1 MGVNIIYLR
10 SILGRLFLFISLVL
24 VASCDGDNS
33 NVPKSTNNQQDQ
45 REDMEVELET
55 HHQEQGVT
63 LAGSSQPSTSHSNWL
78 IPYDGSAN
86 QNVQSLS
93 TPNILSSTAFNNS
106 KRKRN
111 EQGEQVEKKKQPN
124 KKVEKE
130 EVSKKRK
137 KSYGSKNKETQNYL
151 NKREKKEQECADELS
166 LDKFLPDETIAEIFS
181 HVGFPD
187 IVKCMLVNKHWYDI
201 IRCNANYIGKSI
213 NFKDKILN
221 FHNRLPWNPQ
231 DHDIERNLVFKFF
244 TRKVKDLPLDLLYSL
259 AGTHT
264 QIKELDWSISFPSYT
279 ACKALYDDQLGFLA
293 EALEKHPHIKSLN
306 LANNQLT
313 LRGINRLLTALPQL
327 RMLEVLNLSD
337 NILTNQGISF
347 LPFLMNALKDS
358 ILKTLN
364 LSNTGLTANKA
375 QALIATFSTITL
387 SQLPWLEELDLSDN
401 EQLSGGV
408 IEIVE
413 ACPNLKRLYL
423 SNTDL
428 TANEVQALTT
438 TLSQI
443 PQLEELDLSNNRQL
457 SGSVIEIVK
466 VCPNLKRLYLC
477 NIDLTANEAQALTT
491 ILPQLSQLKLLDLS
505 DNRQLSGRVI
515 EIVEVCPNLKRL
527 YLNNIDLTAN
537 EAQALTTILP
547 QLSQLKLLD
556 LSDNPLDNEGI
567 VVLCEG
573 LKKISDLNL
582 KLLKLDGIDFDL
594 QSARA
599 LIETLSYLPKLRHFY
614 LHFIRSNC
622 AKLIATN
629 KDVSR
634 VLGKS
639 LRKLPNLKELDLP
652 EKLNDESMTSLADG
666 FLDTTDA
673 DSFTTS
679 PNLKLEV
686 FRISFSDL
694 GLEGVHALAKI
705 LPYFPN
711 LKILDLRG
719 NTLNDEGIAII
730 LNNLT
735 SLNLEELRI
744 SLNDSGLEGV
754 RALAKIFPH
763 FSNLKILGLRGYT
776 LNDEGIAIVLNS
788 LKSSLNL
795 KNLYMEGLYL
805 SLEGTE
811 ALADVL
817 PHLSRLKELFLS
829 YDNPSNE
836 LVNKIL
842 DGLKERKTTI
852 YWIVNYTNE
861 EVQARLKQ
869 NFPNIK
875 WSFHF

>member
-1 MGVNIIYLR
+1 MEDHQVFNFKKPLMGVNIIYLR

-505 DNRQLSGRVI
+505 DN
-515 EIVEVCPNLKRL
+515 
-527 YLNNIDLTAN
+527 
-537 EAQALTTILP
+537 
-547 QLSQLKLLD
+547 
-556 LSDNPLDNEGI
+556 PLDNEGI